1 MNAVRD
7 ELSKEIGLHGKG
19 DDLVVNHLSP
29 NGKYIINC
37 TDGIKVYEFKL
48 ESKKGDEAG
57 PQDGSKEE
65 KIILKEKTNW
75 KVPIFTE
82 GMDVL
87 EIARRVRFEASN
99 IIRFRT
105 RDSKDILFLLL

>member
-1 MNAVRD
+1 M
-7 ELSKEIGLHGKG
+7 SKEIGLHGKG
-19 DDLVVNHLSP
+19 DDLVINHLSP

-57 PQDGSKEE
+57 PQDGSSEE
-65 KIILKEKTNW
+65 KIILKETW
-75 KVPIFTE
+75 KVPIFTD

-105 RDSKDILFLLL
+105 RDSRDILFLLM